1 MNIQKFEFNDV
12 EIEFD
17 FRQGKNMMV
26 NATEMAKLFGETVEH
41 FTRLDNTKNFLE
53 SCLKNPY
60 KGFLGIEN
68 EDDLIV
74 SKQKSGTWMHRV
86 LALKFAA
93 WLNSDFDV
101 WVYIT
106 IDKLLY
112 EYAHEIEDSIS
123 ETVKLQH
130 EQDLLSNKL
139 AKESPEFFTYI
150 TNQQKLFKSKNR
162 RRKATMNKFKTTTMD
177 LFSQVKKEE

>member
-41 FTRLDNTKNFLE
+41 FTRLDNTKNFIE

-60 KGFLGIEN
+60 KGFLGVEN
-68 EDDLIV
+68 EDDLII

-101 WVYIT
+101 WVYLT
-106 IDKLLY
+106 IDNLLY

-123 ETVKLQH
+123 ETIKLQH
-130 EQDLLSNKL
+130 EQDELKTKL
-139 AKESPEFFTYI
+139 AKENPQFFTYLA
-150 TNQQKLFKSKNR
+150 NQQKLFDAKLR
-162 RRKATMNKFKTTTMD
+162 RRRATRNKFKSTSED
-177 LFSQVKKEE
+177 LFSQSSEE